1 VTKEI
6 KTLTGLRGVAAI
18 VVMLYHFFEDDTYF
32 APYVP
37 SLIKHG
43 YLAVDVFFILS
54 GFVMALSY
62 AHYFKDGVAV
72 SAFRTFMV
80 KRVARIYPLY
90 MFITLACVLRAF
102 INFSGTGSGGVT
114 VDDFIASA
122 LMYQAWGF
130 GFSNIAGATWS
141 ISVEFFAYILFPLLV
156 YFAVF
161 GRVSYALV
169 LCALAA
175 LAIYVVASSHLGVSG
190 QLDVVSPA
198 STLPLVRCLAGFC
211 LGLATYRVA
220 QSEAGR
226 RFLSSS
232 WFIIGVVFALLLAAH
247 LQMQDVF
254 LFWLFPPVVA
264 ALYFESIAAKAIF
277 ANRVVYHLGVV
288 SYSIY
293 LAHPLLVPVPLRL
306 EPIAER
312 IIGGAA
318 HPVTLIF
325 ALFLTWGVS
334 YWLYRFI
341 EKPSRIHIQ
350 NIFLHNRGNQS
361 HLPPNLTGKNELV
374 S

>member
-1 VTKEI
+1 MKEI

-32 APYVP
+32 APFVP
-37 SLIKHG
+37 SIIKHG

-62 AHYFKDGVAV
+62 AHYFKDGIAV
-72 SAFRTFMV
+72 SVFRTFMV

-90 MFITLACVLRAF
+90 MFVTLACVLRAL
-102 INFSGTGSGGVT
+102 INFSGTGSGGVN

-122 LMYQAWGF
+122 LMFQAWGF

-141 ISVEFFAYILFPLLV
+141 LSVEFFAYILFPLLV

-169 LCALAA
+169 LCVLAA

-211 LGLATYRVA
+211 LGLATYRVS

-247 LQMQDVF
+247 FQMQDLF

-264 ALYFESIAAKAIF
+264 ALYFESVAAQAIF
-277 ANRVVYHLGVV
+277 ANRVIYHLGVV
-288 SYSIY
+288 SYSMY
-293 LAHPLLVPVPLRL
+293 LAHPLLVPVNLRL

-318 HPVTLIF
+318 HPLTLIF
-325 ALFLTWGVS
+325 ALLLTWGVS
-334 YWLYRFI
+334 CWLYRFI

-350 NIFLHNRGNQS
+350 NIFLHDRATKAT
-361 HLPPNLTGKNELV
+361 LPNLTGKNELV